1 MKIKLAVIT
10 SICSIL
16 SPICAMVVM
25 CFFEQELA
33 EAILGGLLIGCVIGT
48 LQGIVA
54 LVLSRGKSKIVN
66 VFSIIPMCPLVFY
79 LLLLIP
85 QLFYK

>member
-1 MKIKLAVIT
+1 MRLKLAIIT

-16 SPICAMVVM
+16 SPICAIVVM
-25 CFFEQELA
+25 CCFEQELA
-33 EAILGGLLIGCVIGT
+33 EAILGGLLIGCVIST
-48 LQGIVA
+48 LLGIVA

-66 VFSIIPMCPLVFY
+66 VFSVISMCPLVVY